1 MTKTEADNL
10 LQRCKQEQPQFAWVV
25 QRRAADDW
33 VVLRLPGG
41 SGIDPSTTEG
51 QKGEPVEVRDDPR
64 TASERNIGPVGPLG
78 F

>member
-1 MTKTEADNL
+1 MTRTEADSL
-10 LQRCKQEQPQFAWVV
+10 RERCKQELPQFAWMV

-41 SGIDPSTTEG
+41 SGIDPSTIKG
-51 QKGEPVEVRDDPR
+51 QKGEPIEVMDDPR
-64 TASERNIGPVGPLG
+64 TASERNIGPVGPG

>member
-1 MTKTEADNL
+1 MTKAEADDL
-10 LQRCKQEQPQFAWVV
+10 LERRKQEQPQFAWVV

-41 SGIDPSTTEG
+41 SRIDRSTVTD
-51 QKGEPVEVRDDPR
+51 QKGEPIEVRDDPR
-64 TASERNIGPVGPLG
+64 TASERNIGPIGPG